1 MEKDKVIKLRTALK
15 AGKNLPLVVL
25 IDNCFSV
32 IDESMTGHFTFWD
45 DDNGILYELSYV
57 DVQSDKFARNMP
69 QVSMFAVD
77 YDCIQCIQNATVA
90 LDDLDALFG
99 TIKASGKDISDDRI
113 AMIKNF
119 YKKALNTDRYEMTHE
134 ELNNLLGSNLDT
146 RDEYYKGRMTEP
158 FKETVRYRDRNKAI
172 DDAKNNNSEGD

>member
-15 AGKNLPLVVL
+15 AGKNLPLAVL
-25 IDNCFSV
+25 IDNDFRV

-45 DDNGILYELSYV
+45 DTNGILYEMAYA
-57 DVQSDKFARNMP
+57 DIQSDKFATNKK

-77 YDCIQCIQNATVA
+77 YDSIQCIKNALIKVED
-90 LDDLDALFG
+90 LDDLFS

-119 YKKALNTDRYEMTHE
+119 YNKVLDTDRYELSHE
-134 ELNNLLGSNLDT
+134 ETNKLLGSDLDT
-146 RDEYYKGRMTEP
+146 RDDYYHGRMTES
-158 FKETVRYRDRNKAI
+158 FKETTRYRDRNKEI
-172 DDAKNNNSEGD
+172 DDKNKNNG